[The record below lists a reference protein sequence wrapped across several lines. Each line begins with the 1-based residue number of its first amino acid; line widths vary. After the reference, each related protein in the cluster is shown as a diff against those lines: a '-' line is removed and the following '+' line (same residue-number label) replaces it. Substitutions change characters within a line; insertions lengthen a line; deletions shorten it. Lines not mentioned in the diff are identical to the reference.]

1 MRLLNLI
8 NYFTYS
14 LYENICRSLFEK
26 HKLLFSFML
35 AANLEFGKKELS
47 QHLWRLFLAGPSSD
61 PGLKANPTTWISD
74 SSWPDLYRHLAALL
88 ESSKLKVVYD
98 DFMASPDK
106 YKRIFDSQKP
116 HEEELPSPWN
126 RELD

>member
-1 MRLLNLI
+1 
-8 NYFTYS
+8 
-14 LYENICRSLFEK
+14 
-26 HKLLFSFML
+26 ML

-74 SSWPDLYRHLAALL
+74 SSWPDLYSHLAALL

>member
-1 MRLLNLI
+1 
-8 NYFTYS
+8 
-14 LYENICRSLFEK
+14 
-26 HKLLFSFML
+26 ML

-61 PGLKANPTTWISD
+61 PGLKTNPTACISD
-74 SSWPDLYRHLAALL
+74 SSWPDVYRHLAALL
-88 ESSKLKVVYD
+88 ESSKLKAVYE
-98 DFMASPDK
+98 DFMGSPDK

>member
-61 PGLKANPTTWISD
+61 PGLKANPTSWISD